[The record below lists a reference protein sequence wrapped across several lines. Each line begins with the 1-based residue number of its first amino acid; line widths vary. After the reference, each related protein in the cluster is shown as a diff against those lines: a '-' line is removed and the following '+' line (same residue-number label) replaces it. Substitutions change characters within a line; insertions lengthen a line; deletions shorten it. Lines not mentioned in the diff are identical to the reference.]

1 LPKSE
6 PKRSTSPYRAQPRCR
21 PPYPARG
28 RELREA
34 AVSGEETPTPEAWI
48 GRPVKL
54 VFLDGASTE
63 YAEGT
68 LREVNDRGS
77 C

>member
-1 LPKSE
+1 M
-6 PKRSTSPYRAQPRCR
+6 
-21 PPYPARG
+21 
-28 RELREA
+28 
-34 AVSGEETPTPEAWI
+34 SGEETPTPEARI